1 VSSSLSDRHARSVAH
16 VHGLQHIHGV
26 SVDFDRISL
35 QRRFVRNE
43 VHSTLSFLFL
53 KLQGDASDRTSLD
66 SLHQVGGETSDF
78 VSQSLGRDDGD
89 FIRDSLVRGEVE
101 S

>member
-1 VSSSLSDRHARSVAH
+1 
-16 VHGLQHIHGV
+16 
-26 SVDFDRISL
+26 
-35 QRRFVRNE
+35 
-43 VHSTLSFLFL
+43 L